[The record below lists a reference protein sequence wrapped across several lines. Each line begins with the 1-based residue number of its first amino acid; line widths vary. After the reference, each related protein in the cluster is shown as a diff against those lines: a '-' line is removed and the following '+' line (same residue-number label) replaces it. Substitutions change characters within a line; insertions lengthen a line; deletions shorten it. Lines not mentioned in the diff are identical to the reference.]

1 MNSREEIDG
10 CEEDEHIVMGQSKE
24 DGSFCNQR
32 GFAQGPG
39 GHTALIYQQ
48 ELRLVVFLSLPEHLF
63 IDAVINGALLPG
75 YKSPFLSAL

>member
-1 MNSREEIDG
+1 MDHSVTREG
-10 CEEDEHIVMGQSKE
+10 LPG
-24 DGSFCNQR
+24 
-32 GFAQGPG
+32 GPG

-75 YKSPFLSAL
+75 YKSPFLRGL